1 MKIVINSCYGGF
13 SLSREAVKL
22 LAAKNGRECY
32 FFVHARKPDG
42 GIDFDRYGPA
52 GESSMFWHAFDIPNP
67 NEVLNDGKPW
77 HEMSMEERGERNS
90 LYDKHSLNTRPDNRT
105 DPLLI
110 EVVEQLGDAANGD
123 CAKLKV
129 IEIPDGIE
137 YEIQEYHGV
146 ESVHQV
152 HSSWS

>member
-32 FFVHARKPDG
+32 FFGARKPDG
-42 GIDFDRYGPA
+42 GIDLDIYGPDD
-52 GESSMFWHAFDIPNP
+52 ESSMFWNAFDIPNP
-67 NEVLNDGKPW
+67 NEVLKDGKPW

-90 LYDKHSLNTRPDNRT
+90 LYDKHSLNKRPDNRT

-110 EVVEQLGDAANGD
+110 EVVEQLGEAANGD

-137 YEIQEYHGV
+137 YEIQEYDGV

-152 HSSWS
+152 HSSWP